1 MQNNVDSVGKRTD
14 MHRQAGAHKSTS
26 FWGRLNAEGK
36 ACASLLTAVAAY
48 SVAYIL
54 RESSNQDADD
64 VISRKKGHLGE
75 GWGVLSR
82 KRDIADFEWT
92 FWFSE
97 AKEILV
103 SLYLGHVTIGYIAS
117 ELRPEM
123 KERCVFAFSFVS
135 VFYIFGG
142 SYIIMM
148 SSLCCAYYLIS
159 KHRSITYVAV
169 LSGSLLVLFRTV
181 NFSKVTFLDIGVTPL
196 AESALTY
203 AIFRCCSFS
212 FEAIERPSDG
222 NDLMKLFQYNFYLP
236 YFFFGPVLTYDCF
249 KNQEFMQAAPSVVL
263 GFLAFINVY
272 LDWLKGRVLY
282 TLTSGIA
289 RHVDGCSRVPG
300 CAKCTV
306 NIYTFAD
313 TFFDRGIQHWLVR
326 YVYDPLG
333 QTHNSFWKEALA
345 GAASFGV
352 VLLAQ
357 GVTWQSL
364 AFVLLN
370 WAGLTLEFCLIKNFN
385 VIRNERIKAFAF
397 GLNYWFILLFN
408 SIGINGIQT
417 SWVYF
422 KKLFLEGGVTGVV
435 VMSVIGYC
443 YVTLNRMI
451 KNNSK
456 EDKKTN

>member
-249 KNQEFMQAAPSVVL
+249 KNQENSCSNNEIRLFIRDVIRVFSYVIVVNFLRHYLHVSCLPLNQEFMQAAPSVVL
-263 GFLAFINVY
+263 GFLAFINIY

-385 VIRNERIKAFAF
+385 VIRNEVKDF
-397 GLNYWFILLFN
+397 GAICFFVVLFYILACSPL
-408 SIGINGIQT
+408 
-417 SWVYF
+417 
-422 KKLFLEGGVTGVV
+422 
-435 VMSVIGYC
+435 
-443 YVTLNRMI
+443 
-451 KNNSK
+451 
-456 EDKKTN
+456 